1 VLLVTTGGRWSQWF
15 GDRAAGIVAAGQWR
29 APRRFDAFGPTG
41 DLEGRD
47 VVSFASN
54 DYLGLS
60 AHPTVIAA
68 AIEAVERWGTGATA
82 SRLVV
87 GSRPV
92 HHDLE
97 DAIAAWRGTEAA
109 VVFPTG
115 YAANVGLLA
124 TLGGRGVRIASDE
137 LNHASIIDGCRMAR
151 ANGAEL
157 VAYPHLDMDALD
169 ACLAAPG
176 CDRRVVVTDTV
187 FSMDGDGIDL
197 DALREVCARHDALLV
212 VDEAHAV
219 LEPRPESAHDDPV
232 IVQVGT
238 LSKTTGALGGF
249 VAGPVALVELL
260 VNLARPYIFT
270 TAPSPADAA
279 AALAAIGIVC
289 SAEGDALRARLR
301 SHVDRIHPG
310 HRSPIVPVVLGPEA
324 RAVAASH
331 RLLERGLFV
340 PAIRPP
346 TVPVGTSRLRIALS
360 ATHTDAHVDALADAL
375 SALRDDDIEERNP

>member
-1 VLLVTTGGRWSQWF
+1 MNDGGRWSQWF
-15 GDRAAGIVAAGQWR
+15 RDRAAGIVAAGQWR

-41 DLEGRD
+41 TLDGRE

-60 AHPTVIAA
+60 SHPTVMAA
-68 AIEAVERWGTGATA
+68 AIDAIGRWGTGATA

-97 DAIAAWRGTEAA
+97 RAVAEWRDTGSAI
-109 VVFPTG
+109 VFPTG
-115 YAANVGLLA
+115 YAANVGLLS

-157 VAYPHLDMDALD
+157 QAYPHLDLDALD

-176 CDRRVVVTDTV
+176 CDRRVVVTDSV

-197 DALREVCARHDALLV
+197 PALLEVCARHDALLV
-212 VDEAHAV
+212 LDEAHAV
-219 LEPRPESAHDDPV
+219 LEPTPEADDAV
-232 IVQVGT
+232 IVVQVGT
-238 LSKTTGALGGF
+238 LSKTTGSLGGF
-249 VAGPVALVELL
+249 VAGPMALTELL

-270 TAPSPADAA
+270 TALSPADAA
-279 AALAAIGIVC
+279 AALAAIDIVR
-289 SAEGDALRARLR
+289 SSEGDELRHRLR
-301 SHVDRIHPG
+301 SHVDRIQPG
-310 HRSPIVPVVLGPEA
+310 HRSPIVPVVLGPESHA
-324 RAVAASH
+324 IAASH

-360 ATHTDAHVDALADAL
+360 AAHTDEQVAALADGL
-375 SALRDDDIEERNP
+375 GDLRQDGPQEVVR

>member
-1 VLLVTTGGRWSQWF
+1 MNDGGRWSQWF
-15 GDRAAGIVAAGQWR
+15 RDRAAGIVAAGQWR
-29 APRRFDAFGPTG
+29 TPRRFDAFGPTG
-41 DLEGRD
+41 TVEGRE

-60 AHPTVIAA
+60 THPAVMAA
-68 AIEAVERWGTGATA
+68 AREAIDRWGAGATA

-97 DAIAAWRGTEAA
+97 RAIAEWRSTGSA

-115 YAANVGLLA
+115 YAANVGLLS

-151 ANGAEL
+151 ANGAE
-157 VAYPHLDMDALD
+157 VHTYPHLDLEALD
-169 ACLAAPG
+169 ACLSAPD
-176 CDRRVVVTDTV
+176 CDRRIVVTDTV

-197 DALREVCARHDALLV
+197 AGLLEVCSRHDALLV

-219 LEPRPESAHDDPV
+219 LEPPPPATDDV
-232 IVQVGT
+232 IVVQVGT
-238 LSKTTGALGGF
+238 LSKTTGSLGGF
-249 VAGPVALVELL
+249 VAGPTTLIDLL
-260 VNLARPYIFT
+260 INLARPYIFT
-270 TAPSPADAA
+270 TAPSPANAA
-279 AALAAIGIVC
+279 AALAAIEVVC
-289 SAEGDALRARLR
+289 SPEGDRLRDHLRA
-301 SHVDRIHPG
+301 HVDRIMPG
-310 HRSPIVPVVLGPEA
+310 HRSPIVPVVLGAESHA
-324 RAVAASH
+324 LAASL
-331 RLLERGLFV
+331 RLLERGLLV

-360 ATHTDAHVDALADAL
+360 AAHTDAQVAALADAL
-375 SALRDDDIEERNP
+375 DDLRNDGLQEVVG

>member
-1 VLLVTTGGRWSQWF
+1 MSEGGRWSQWF
-15 GDRAAGIVAAGQWR
+15 RDRAAGIVAAGQWR

-41 DLEGRD
+41 VLEGRD

-60 AHPTVIAA
+60 THPTVMAA
-68 AIEAVERWGTGATA
+68 AVEAIDRWGTGATA

-97 DAIAAWRGTEAA
+97 RAIAEWRKTGSA

-115 YAANVGLLA
+115 YAANVGLLSM
-124 TLGGRGVRIASDE
+124 LGGRGVRIASDE

-157 VAYPHLDMDALD
+157 QAYPHLDLDALD

-176 CDRRVVVTDTV
+176 CDRRIVVTDTV
-187 FSMDGDGIDL
+187 FSMDGDGVDL
-197 DALREVCARHDALLV
+197 PALLDVCARHDALLV
-212 VDEAHAV
+212 LDEAHAV
-219 LEPRPESAHDDPV
+219 LEETPTTTAEVV

-238 LSKTTGALGGF
+238 LSKTTGSLGGF
-249 VAGPVALVELL
+249 VAGPTALTELL
-260 VNLARPYIFT
+260 VNLARSYIFT

-279 AALAAIGIVC
+279 AALAAIGVIG
-289 SAEGDALRARLR
+289 SAEGDRLRRRLRA
-301 SHVDRIHPG
+301 HVDRIDPG
-310 HRSPIVPVVLGPEA
+310 HRSPIVPVVLGPES
-324 RAVAASH
+324 RAIAASH

-360 ATHTDAHVDALADAL
+360 AAHTDEQVAALADAL
-375 SALRDDDIEERNP
+375 HDLRQDGQEEVPA